1 MMYIIF
7 ILNFNIVFMN
17 LCHYFIITWTD
28 SIMVGCTCLRVMIY
42 VVYMMLGSKT
52 TLLTVMIF
60 FKCQCYSEDRET
72 LPNHLNTTSR
82 N

>member
-17 LCHYFIITWTD
+17 SCHYFIITWTD
-28 SIMVGCTCLRVMIY
+28 SIIVGYTCLLRTLGVMIY
-42 VVYMMLGSKT
+42 VVCMVLGSKT
-52 TLLTVMIF
+52 SLLTVMIF

-72 LPNHLNTTSR
+72 LNTTSR